1 MNEFIKAIMK
11 TAVIVCVVAG
21 LLLLIVGCVLLI
33 APQLL
38 LHQLLHYGLIVL
50 CLVGGVSLLAYL
62 VRLFLSRR

>member
-38 LHQLLHYGLIVL
+38 HQLLHYGLIVL